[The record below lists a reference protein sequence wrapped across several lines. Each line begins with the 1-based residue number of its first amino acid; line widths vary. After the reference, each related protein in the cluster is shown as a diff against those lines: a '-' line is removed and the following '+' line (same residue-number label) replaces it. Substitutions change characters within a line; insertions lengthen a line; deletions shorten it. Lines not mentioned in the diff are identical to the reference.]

1 MFDSCSRGIATLN
14 RLANGCDASGIGICL
29 DPEGIKAI
37 SQAVE
42 FHETP
47 GALRIEMPI
56 DPEGITAIS
65 RWLGRLS
72 DTTGPRIEEP

>member
-1 MFDSCSRGIATLN
+1 MRVRLVFQGYRYAQP
-14 RLANGCDASGIGICL
+14 LANGCDASGIGICL

-56 DPEGITAIS
+56 DAEASQLLAG
-65 RWLGRLS
+65 G
-72 DTTGPRIEEP
+72 